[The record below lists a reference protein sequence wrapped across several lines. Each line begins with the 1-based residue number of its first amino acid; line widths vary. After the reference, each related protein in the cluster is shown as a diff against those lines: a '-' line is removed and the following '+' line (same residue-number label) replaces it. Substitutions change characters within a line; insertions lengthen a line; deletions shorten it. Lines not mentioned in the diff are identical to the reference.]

1 MKRLL
6 ALALFAL
13 ATLALPAR
21 ADHLDGIV
29 TLAKD
34 DLAAVSQVKTMPDR
48 HVLLYFGD
56 HAN

>member
-1 MKRLL
+1 MKRLF
-6 ALALFAL
+6 ALALFVL
-13 ATLALPAR
+13 AVLALPAR

-29 TLAKD
+29 PLTKD
-34 DLAAVSQVKTMPDR
+34 DIAAVGQLKEMPDR

>member
-1 MKRLL
+1 MKRLI

-13 ATLALPAR
+13 AVLALPAR

-29 TLAKD
+29 PLAKD
-34 DLAAVSQVKTMPDR
+34 DLAAVSQVKTMPNR